1 MVEVDVFWSYSIGAS
16 FALASFRQLRKMRKE
31 SGADGTYD
39 LKDMLDVK
47 KIAREI
53 EKGDSAFNNEY
64 FVKTLLFLSLLFVPS
79 GSNLLWSNPN
89 WETMQV
95 GSYETIPGWL
105 VSGFTITNVTQG
117 ILGFWVTWNCLMQG
131 KYEKA
136 ALQVFLSSLG
146 FSFILVHGWDKT
158 GDKRFC
164 SRYREAYDDW
174 KWTNVF

>member
-117 ILGFWVTWNCLMQG
+117 ILGYWVTYNLLMKG

-136 ALQVFLSSLG
+136 CLLYTSDAADDLLCVDLG
-146 FSFILVHGWDKT
+146 GRRIIK
-158 GDKRFC
+158 K
-164 SRYREAYDDW
+164 
-174 KWTNVF
+174 KKK